1 MRSSIIAPASITAVG
16 FAMPLP
22 AMSGAV
28 PCTAS
33 KIAAPSPMFA
43 PGARPRPPTSPAVR
57 SERMSPNRF
66 IVTITS
72 NRVGSRTS
80 FIAVA
85 STMRSSNA
93 MSG

>member
-1 MRSSIIAPASITAVG
+1 MSPLG
-16 FAMPLP
+16 LAMPLP

-33 KIAAPSPMFA
+33 NIAQPLSPMLAAGATPSP
-43 PGARPRPPTSPAVR
+43 PISPAAR

-72 NRVGSRTS
+72 NRSGAITS

-85 STMRSSNA
+85 STIMSSNS